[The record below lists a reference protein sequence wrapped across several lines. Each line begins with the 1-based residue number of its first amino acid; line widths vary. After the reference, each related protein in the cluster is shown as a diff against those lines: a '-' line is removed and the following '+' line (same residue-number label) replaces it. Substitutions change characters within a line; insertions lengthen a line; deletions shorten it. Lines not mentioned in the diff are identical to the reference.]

1 MHRQSSARLLIALLP
16 VLLLPLATARA
27 ADERFPAVLPKT
39 KPLTIKQPLD
49 EVMVAGIN
57 RFAERELKLSVDR
70 RRKLWNRDY
79 RNRKAYE
86 TSVAENRERLKTY
99 LGVVDLRVKEPR
111 FEILTTASDPPTEK
125 VEKTR
130 GTNYVIRY
138 VRWRVMRGVTGE
150 GLLIDPRRPP
160 KARVIAIPD
169 ANWTPEQFAGIG
181 LRKKPKVNAGV
192 KMLVLQGCQVLIPT
206 IINREDTYSGNP
218 NVRYTNQ
225 PHREFLYRMSFEMG
239 RHIIG
244 YEVQKVL
251 SAVDAFHLLNER
263 EKREVP
269 IGVYGAGEGGLLAFY
284 SAAVDTRIDAAM
296 VSGYFQERE
305 NVWREPIYRNVWGLL
320 TEFGDAEIASLIAP
334 RNLVI
339 DTCTVPEVDGP
350 PKVKPGRSGGAA
362 PGRIRSPDLASVQRE
377 FKRARSYFS
386 RANAASKLFQHTAK
400 KGDGPGNANGTFLS
414 ALGVPLKTFAL
425 LHTWQLAN
433 HDPTDPR
440 FNPAKRQERQFREL
454 VNFTQNLLRESDH
467 VRDRYWA
474 DAKRT
479 SLKDW
484 MATSRKYRK
493 HVWEEMIGR
502 LPDPTMPPNV
512 RTRKVLDKPKWVGY
526 EVVIDVYPDVIAAG
540 ILLLPKDL
548 KPGEKRPVVVCQ
560 HGLEGVPMDTISTT
574 GRGYQYYKAFTARLA
589 ERGFIT
595 YAPQNPYRGHD
606 KFRVIQRKSNPLKR
620 SLFSYIIPQHQRT
633 LQWLA
638 TLPNVDQKR
647 IAFYGLSYGGKTA
660 VRVPPILVPP
670 RYRGGEPPGS
680 RKMNDAPDCPG
691 YCLSICSADFNEWVK
706 KNVSNIDRYSYMFT
720 GEYEMVEWN
729 MGHTANYAEL
739 SYLMTPRP
747 FMVERGHNDGVAP
760 DEWVAWEFAKV
771 RRHYDRLGLQGK
783 AQIEFFNGPH
793 TINGKGTFA
802 FLHKYL
808 NWPEQK

>member
-1 MHRQSSARLLIALLP
+1 MYQRFAALSWFVLSALHGFP
-16 VLLLPLATARA
+16 VA
-27 ADERFPAVLPKT
+27 AEDGIPDVLPGT

-57 RFAERELKLSVDR
+57 RFAERELKLSVAR

-86 TSVAENRERLKTY
+86 TSVAENRERLKKY

-111 FEILTTASDPPTEK
+111 FEVVTTLSEDKKEEPAAPGDIK
-125 VEKTR
+125 VT
-130 GTNYVIRY
+130 YIRWK
-138 VRWRVMRGVTGE
+138 VLRGVTGE
-150 GLLIDPRRPP
+150 GLLLNPSGPV
-160 KARVIAIPD
+160 KARVVAIPD
-169 ANWTPEQFAGIG
+169 ADWTPEKFASSMRQ
-181 LRKKPKVNAGV
+181 LAAD
-192 KMLVLQGCQVLIPT
+192 GCQVVIPT
-206 IINREDTYSGNP
+206 IIDRKATYSGHP
-218 NVRYTNQ
+218 DVAYTNQ
-225 PHREFLYRMSFEMG
+225 PHREFVYRMAFEMG

-251 SAVDAFHLLNER
+251 AAVDAFEGLN
-263 EKREVP
+263 KRSKTDLP
-269 IGVYGAGEGGLLAFY
+269 IAVVGVGEGGLLALY
-284 SAAVDTRIDAAM
+284 SSAVDPRIDGTV
-296 VSGYFQERE
+296 VSGYFQPRTRI
-305 NVWREPIYRNVWGLL
+305 WDEPIYRNVWGLL
-320 TEFGDAEIASLIAP
+320 TEFGDADLAGLIAP
-334 RNLVI
+334 RPLVI
-339 DTCTVPEVDGP
+339 EWCAAPTVDGP
-350 PKVKPGRSGGAA
+350 PKPEAGRRGGAA
-362 PGRIRSPDLASVQRE
+362 PGKIEVPPMLTMKEE
-377 FKRARSYFS
+377 FLRARAHYAKLKAFDRISYMIDF
-386 RANAASKLFQHTAK
+386 AARK
-400 KGDGPGNANGTFLS
+400 DCRGPAISSGRFLG
-414 ALGVPLKTFAL
+414 ALGIKPNGVGKKADPLMFPKV
-425 LHTWQLAN
+425 
-433 HDPTDPR
+433 DPTDPLY
-440 FNPAKRQERQFREL
+440 NPAKRQERQFREL
-454 VNFTQNLLRESDH
+454 VTFTQNLLRQSDH

-474 DAKRT
+474 GAKRT

-484 MATSRKYRK
+484 MATSRRYRK

-560 HGLEGVPMDTISTT
+560 HGLEGTPMDTITTDKTKRAWRAYKGFST
-574 GRGYQYYKAFTARLA
+574 ALV
-589 ERGFIT
+589 ERGFIV
-595 YAPQNPYRGHD
+595 YAPQNPYKGHD

-638 TLPNVDQKR
+638 TLPNVDAKR

-670 RYRGGEPPGS
+670 RYRGDEPPGS
-680 RKMNDAPDCPG
+680 RKANDAPQSPG

-771 RRHYDRLGLQGK
+771 RRHYDRLGLPGK

-802 FLHKYL
+802 FLHRHL
-808 NWPEQK
+808 RWPMPK